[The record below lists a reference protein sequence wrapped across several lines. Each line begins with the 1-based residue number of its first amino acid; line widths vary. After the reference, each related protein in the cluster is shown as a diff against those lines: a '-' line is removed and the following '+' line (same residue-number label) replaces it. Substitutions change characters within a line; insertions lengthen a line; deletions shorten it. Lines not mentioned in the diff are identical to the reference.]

1 MRFDIKVRDTWA
13 MTNMIQ
19 SMMELLENN
28 LKLPPEDSLYRDRLA
43 SNLKFLAHRMLLL
56 PPAEGREDIV
66 FSNFVK
72 NHCAGDYALAEKV
85 KKHVKEQYG
94 CDMTEEE
101 QIYLALQLKQA
112 GGFTDTIQT
121 KGKQES

>member
-1 MRFDIKVRDTWA
+1 MPWRK
-13 MTNMIQ
+13 
-19 SMMELLENN
+19 S
-28 LKLPPEDSLYRDRLA
+28 
-43 SNLKFLAHRMLLL
+43 
-56 PPAEGREDIV
+56 
-66 FSNFVK
+66 
-72 NHCAGDYALAEKV
+72 

-121 KGKQES
+121 KENRNHKRREGIEKWDSLMLLRKKELCSERRWPENVCR